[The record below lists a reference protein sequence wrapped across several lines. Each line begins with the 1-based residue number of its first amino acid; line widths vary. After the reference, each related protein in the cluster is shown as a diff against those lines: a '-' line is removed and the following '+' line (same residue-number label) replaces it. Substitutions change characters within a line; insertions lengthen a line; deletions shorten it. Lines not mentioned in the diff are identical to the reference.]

1 MTTTILLAAVLFGP
15 ICTECWQIDR
25 PAIEI
30 VQSLAAKVPSGPAA
44 HFPPEA
50 VRLLEIIHVYA
61 AVEAWPAEH
70 YYRVTVR
77 MLQPPDVP
85 IARRLRRVE
94 KTLEIWATGNTTKI
108 RSTLDIAWG
117 REGWLSERVLRNRVW
132 PLVRDWERRKIEALS
147 DTTKGNP

>member
-1 MTTTILLAAVLFGP
+1 MTTILLAAMLLGP
-15 ICTECWQIDR
+15 VCSECWQIDHS
-25 PAIEI
+25 AIEI
-30 VQSLAAKVPSGPAA
+30 VQALAAKVPSGPAA

-50 VRLLEIIHVYA
+50 VRLLEIVNVYA

-70 YYRVTVR
+70 FYRITVR

-85 IARRLRRVE
+85 LARRLRRVE

-132 PLVRDWERRKIEALS
+132 PLVRDWERRKIESL
-147 DTTKGNP
+147 GEP